1 MRATTSVFWVPA
13 AAALL
18 LAGSGIQ
25 SVESTATS
33 TGLIPSLGTAPSADR
48 MNVQSLRSKTAT
60 TRAAG
65 HRLLRAVE
73 PKTSDSKS
81 IDSKVLEDI
90 LHNRGHAEATF
101 NSWLRNGQSRQDI
114 EVRLTEQ
121 GLLSKYR
128 SVVDQYDSYCLKH
141 VDA

>member
-1 MRATTSVFWVPA
+1 MRATSAFWVTTT
-13 AAALL
+13 AALL

-33 TGLIPSLGTAPSADR
+33 TDLIRSLGTAPSADQL
-48 MNVQSLRSKTAT
+48 NVQSLRSKTAT

-73 PKTSDSKS
+73 TKASDSKS
-81 IDSKVLEDI
+81 IDAKVLEDI
-90 LHNRGHAEATF
+90 LHNRDYAEATF
-101 NSWLRNGQSRQDI
+101 SSWLRNGQSRQDI

-121 GLLSKYR
+121 GLLSKYS
-128 SVVDQYDSYCLKH
+128 SVIDQYDSYCLKH